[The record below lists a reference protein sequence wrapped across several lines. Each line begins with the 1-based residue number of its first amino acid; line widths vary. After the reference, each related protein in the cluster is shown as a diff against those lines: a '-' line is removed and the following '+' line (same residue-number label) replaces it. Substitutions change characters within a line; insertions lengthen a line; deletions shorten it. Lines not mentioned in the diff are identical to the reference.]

1 MADNV
6 AITAGSGTTIA
17 ADDIGGV
24 QHQRVKISIGA
35 DGTAVDAATAAPVPT
50 IPGRPTTKGLTNA
63 TVSVSSSGAN
73 ALVSATASQ
82 TTRVFRIVLMFHAA
96 STAKFQSASTDLT
109 GAMQFQAGQ
118 SMILDFDGEPWFV
131 TATNEAFNLNLGTAV
146 TVTGFIQ
153 YEKSA

>member
-6 AITAGSGTTIA
+6 AITAGTGTSIA
-17 ADDIGGV
+17 ADDISGV
-24 QHQRVKISIGA
+24 LHQRVKLSIGD
-35 DGTAVDAATAAPVPT
+35 DGAAVDASPLAPLPMRPGHPATKV
-50 IPGRPTTKGLTNA
+50 LTNA
-63 TVSVSSSGAN
+63 AVSVSSSGAN
-73 ALVSATASQ
+73 ALVSATAAQ

-96 STAKFQSASTDLT
+96 TTAKFQSASTDLT

-118 SMILDFDGEPWFV
+118 SLTLDYDGEPWFV
-131 TATNEAFNLNLGTAV
+131 TQANEAFNLNLGSAV